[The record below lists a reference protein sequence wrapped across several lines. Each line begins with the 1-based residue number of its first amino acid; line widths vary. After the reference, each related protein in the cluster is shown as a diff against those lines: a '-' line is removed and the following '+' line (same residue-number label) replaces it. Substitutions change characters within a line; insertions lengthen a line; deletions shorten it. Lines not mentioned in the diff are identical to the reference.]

1 VGAVGGSEHGEASS
15 QPSAAC
21 RSIAAEYGHAG
32 LGPAGLWAVCDA
44 LSDDERLQAAE
55 TALAIVIGLDELG
68 LDFTFR

>member
-1 VGAVGGSEHGEASS
+1 VGAVGGSEHGDASF
-15 QPSAAC
+15 QPSAC